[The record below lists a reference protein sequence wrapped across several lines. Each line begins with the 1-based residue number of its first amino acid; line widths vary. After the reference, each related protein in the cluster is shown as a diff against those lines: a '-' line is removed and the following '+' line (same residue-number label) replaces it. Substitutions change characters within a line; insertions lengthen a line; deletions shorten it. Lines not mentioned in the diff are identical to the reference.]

1 MTLLGLTC
9 LMAGSFVEI
18 GNLLALSVLLFA
30 LNLLAATQDISVD
43 SLAVHALKPEELGAG
58 SKTFNIT
65 ERENNQIK
73 LIHKSKY
80 HSKLYDIDTF

>member
-9 LMAGSFVEI
+9 LMAGSFVEV

-43 SLAVHALKPEELGAG
+43 SLAVHALAPEELGAG
-58 SKTFNIT
+58 WKTSTQTKTNEFVELT
-65 ERENNQIK
+65 EIFE
-73 LIHKSKY
+73 
-80 HSKLYDIDTF
+80 T